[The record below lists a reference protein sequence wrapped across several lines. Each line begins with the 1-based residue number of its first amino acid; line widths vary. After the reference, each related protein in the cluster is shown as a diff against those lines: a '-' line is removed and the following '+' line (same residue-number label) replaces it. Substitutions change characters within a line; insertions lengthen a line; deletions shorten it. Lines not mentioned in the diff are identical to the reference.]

1 MDSQNRQSLRRSLI
15 APALLAAAIAAAV
28 SCADPSPTGVHLAT
42 PGLMAGKV
50 KSTAPSLVQCAPV
63 PYDSVSQ
70 VIGPAGGWFVVGAN
84 VVWVDSLALSAPV
97 KITAVAPS
105 DTIRWVRLY
114 PDGLVFETGTHG
126 LGAVVAT
133 NLDNCKFR
141 RNALP
146 RIAHVTDSLA
156 IVEYL
161 EAPSAAVDSLIVA
174 RFKADSG
181 GWTPYFAFGALRH
194 FSNYAVAW

>member
-1 MDSQNRQSLRRSLI
+1 MISNRVVVRPWLI
-15 APALLAAAIAAAV
+15 PLVLLAS
-28 SCADPSPTGVHLAT
+28 SCSDPSPTGADLAT
-42 PGLMAGKV
+42 PGLLAGRV
-50 KSTAPSLVQCAPV
+50 KSTGTNLVQCAPV

-84 VVWVDSLALSAPV
+84 VLWVDSLALSAPV

-105 DTIRWVRLY
+105 DTVRWVRLH
-114 PDGLVFETGTHG
+114 PDGLVFKTGTHG

-133 NLDNCKFR
+133 NLDKCKLR
-141 RNALP
+141 HNELP
-146 RIAHVTDSLA
+146 RIANVTDALA

-161 EAPSAAVDSLIVA
+161 ESPSAVVDSLVVM
-174 RFKADSG
+174 RFRVDSG
-181 GWTPYFAFGALRH
+181 GWTPYWAFGALRH